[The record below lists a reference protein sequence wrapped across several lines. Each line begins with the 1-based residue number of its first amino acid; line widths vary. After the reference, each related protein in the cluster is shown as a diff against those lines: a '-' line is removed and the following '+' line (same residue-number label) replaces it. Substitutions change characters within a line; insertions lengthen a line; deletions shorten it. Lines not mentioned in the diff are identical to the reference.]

1 MEIEWTE
8 TALDDMAGLDK
19 GIARR
24 VKQSVERFAETGA
37 GNVKR
42 LQGIDPPEFRLRVG
56 DYRVRFQQDDD
67 TMRILRVR
75 NRREA
80 YRRRQLKEKGQTA
93 PSQPLGNRLQQF
105 VNCLQQFRRSTRA
118 CNRLQQIATTSGC
131 EDRLRTTQNPVVE
144 HKHGMRL

>member
-8 TALDDMAGLDK
+8 TALEDMAALDS

-24 VKQSVERFAETGA
+24 VKQSVERFAESGA

-56 DYRVRFQQDDD
+56 DYRVRFYQEDGAL
-67 TMRILRVR
+67 RVLRVR

-80 YRRRQLKEKGQTA
+80 YR
-93 PSQPLGNRLQQF
+93 
-105 VNCLQQFRRSTRA
+105 
-118 CNRLQQIATTSGC
+118 
-131 EDRLRTTQNPVVE
+131 
-144 HKHGMRL
+144 